1 MDSIIQPN
9 DKKILGFSVF
19 FLILFTLHYGS
30 VIFLGEINSFNKITY
45 GIYAFS
51 ILLIFFYELYHSTW
65 KINRLMFQIILWTTS
80 IYILYSFLINKNFF
94 DLSWFIGD
102 LIVISAIIFSMLLGR
117 VQKIQIVKEDFL
129 DRIIFILF
137 VILIIDFLTNII
149 VGSDIKIRSFAR
161 LIIVPSFYT
170 YQFFKTKKIN
180 YLYII
185 ITCFIMSLIS
195 NMRYAFIIMLLI
207 FVIYTLFDYK
217 ERILSFLNLRNILI
231 STLGIFFIVFILYQ
245 NNILQLWSFYYLF
258 VPAFQ
263 GEYGIVNVFL
273 GRFYEVQDAYNQ
285 HISQFNIGSIFFGN
299 GLGASYL
306 PNEFLKFFITDYSSE
321 GAVSENIRR
330 HIVHFGPMRFYFRY
344 GLIGL
349 GLVVYIFYKNLSHLA
364 KSFKKQSLD
373 LGFFFSVTLLLY
385 LLRFVLQ
392 PIFNDPM
399 LLLCLLGFFTYQY
412 QNQND

>member
-1 MDSIIQPN
+1 
-9 DKKILGFSVF
+9 
-19 FLILFTLHYGS
+19 
-30 VIFLGEINSFNKITY
+30 
-45 GIYAFS
+45 
-51 ILLIFFYELYHSTW
+51 
-65 KINRLMFQIILWTTS
+65 
-80 IYILYSFLINKNFF
+80 
-94 DLSWFIGD
+94 
-102 LIVISAIIFSMLLGR
+102 
-117 VQKIQIVKEDFL
+117 
-129 DRIIFILF
+129 
-137 VILIIDFLTNII
+137 
-149 VGSDIKIRSFAR
+149 
-161 LIIVPSFYT
+161 
-170 YQFFKTKKIN
+170 
-180 YLYII
+180 
-185 ITCFIMSLIS
+185 
-195 NMRYAFIIMLLI
+195 MRYAFIIMLLI

-344 GLIGL
+344 GLIGV